1 MPELPPGSSCC
12 GQLSCELT
20 DRALSG
26 QIGPVTNVGTL
37 LQLHPE
43 LAPRVQ
49 SIVMVAARRPG
60 QSFVSSQGNGQQ
72 QTPHPDLNFD
82 CDVDAMR
89 LLLDTEVPLVF
100 APWEVSDKVW
110 LTRDDLDALANT
122 ESEAAQYLAHH
133 SRSWLESWVSM
144 IGFAGFNPFDSLAV
158 AAISHPEKLHGQP
171 PFTQLSHRCW
181 DREPTTVFAHG
192 RFSVRGV
199 D

>member
-1 MPELPPGSSCC
+1 M
-12 GQLSCELT
+12 
-20 DRALSG
+20 
-26 QIGPVTNVGTL
+26 TNVGTL

-89 LLLDTEVPLVF
+89 LLLDTEVPLAF

-110 LTRDDLDALANT
+110 LTRDDLDALART

-133 SRSWLESWVSM
+133 SRSWLESWVSN

-171 PFTQLSHRCW
+171 PPLHPFIQLFHPWFHRCW
-181 DREPTTVFAHG
+181 TGGNQTVFAHG

>member
-1 MPELPPGSSCC
+1 MHIIAVRSICRARAAWLQLTGSSVA
-12 GQLSCELT
+12 SCKLT
-20 DRALSG
+20 DRALPG

-89 LLLDTEVPLVF
+89 LLLDTEVPLAF

-110 LTRDDLDALANT
+110 LTRDDLDALART

-133 SRSWLESWVSM
+133 SRSWLESWVSN
-144 IGFAGFNPFDSLAV
+144 IGFAGFDGGHRFGGLP
-158 AAISHPEKLHGQP
+158 AAPE
-171 PFTQLSHRCW
+171 TA
-181 DREPTTVFAHG
+181 E
-192 RFSVRGV
+192 
-199 D
+199 